1 MQQDETGSEPRGGG
15 TPGGFGQEDDTIA
28 SGQPGAP
35 DPGSPATPGGPGHLP
50 AASYGEPGGYGG
62 YGRPGSPGDSG
73 GPGNSGGSGG
83 GFGHPSGGYG
93 GWGSPAGGYG
103 QPPRRRRGRFLV
115 YALAAVLA
123 AGLGAG
129 AAVGLNS
136 GGHTPPSG
144 SSTGVSSGD
153 VPGPHD
159 NASGGGPGS
168 LNQQSVTAKVE
179 PGVVD
184 IDAAIQYSGGTSS
197 EGTGMV
203 ISAKGLVLTN
213 NHVINGAQFI
223 RATLVT
229 TGKTYTARVVGY
241 DTAQDVAL
249 LQLQGASWL
258 KAVAVGNSSQVTL
271 GTPVLAIGNAGGR
284 GGLPALA
291 PGIVSSLDKTIAP
304 TDESTGATETL
315 HGMLQTTA
323 GIVSGDSGGPL
334 ANAAGQVI
342 GMDTANASGSQDSS
356 AVLGYAIPINTAL
369 SVARQI
375 AAGQGSRVIQI
386 GVPGFL
392 GVLVPQSASANPQQ
406 QAQQQRQQSGGSSG
420 GAGGQGPR
428 GQGCVNSNTDT
439 SVPSAIAP
447 VSTGALVDG
456 VLCGTAAAAA
466 GLASGDVI
474 TTVNGQAITTPG
486 SLTMMMSKFR
496 PGAQVSIDWV
506 DTNGQRKAGK
516 AALGPAPARLAY
528 SKREFSS

>member
-1 MQQDETGSEPRGGG
+1 MQQDETGSEPRDGG
-15 TPGGFGQEDDTIA
+15 
-28 SGQPGAP
+28 S
-35 DPGSPATPGGPGHLP
+35 PGGPGHLP
-50 AASYGEPGGYGG
+50 AASYGQPGGYGG
-62 YGRPGSPGDSG
+62 YGQPGSPGGYGGYGQPGSPGDSG
-73 GPGNSGGSGG
+73 SSGG
-83 GFGHPSGGYG
+83 GFGDPPGGYG
-93 GWGSPAGGYG
+93 EWGPAGGYG
-103 QPPRRRRGRFLV
+103 QPSRRRRRGRFLI
-115 YALAAVLA
+115 YALVAVLA

-129 AAVGLNS
+129 AAVGLNN
-136 GGHTPPSG
+136 GGHTPSTG
-144 SSTGVSSGD
+144 SSAGVSSGD
-153 VPGPHD
+153 VPGPH
-159 NASGGGPGS
+159 NNTSGSGPGS
-168 LNQQSVTAKVE
+168 LNQQSVAAKVE

-203 ISAKGLVLTN
+203 INANGLVLTN
-213 NHVINGAQFI
+213 NHVINGARFI

-229 TGKTYTARVVGY
+229 TDKTYTARVVGY

-249 LQLQGASWL
+249 LQLQGASRL

-271 GTPVLAIGNAGGR
+271 GTPVLAIGNAGGQ
-284 GGLPALA
+284 GGLPAMA
-291 PGIVSSLDKTIAP
+291 PGIINSLDKTITP

-315 HGMLQTTA
+315 HGMLQTNA

-342 GMDTANASGSQDSS
+342 GMDTANASSSQDSS

-375 AAGQGSRVIQI
+375 AAGQGSGAIQI

-406 QAQQQRQQSGGSSG
+406 QAQQQRQRSGGSSG
-420 GAGGQGPR
+420 GVGGQGPR
-428 GQGCVNSNTDT
+428 GQGCVNSNTDIP
-439 SVPSAIAP
+439 VPSAIAP

-474 TTVNGQAITTPG
+474 TTVNGQAVTTPG
-486 SLTMMMSKFR
+486 SLTMIMSKFR
-496 PGAQVSIDWV
+496 PGARVSIDWV
-506 DTNGQRKAGK
+506 NANGQRKAGSV
-516 AALGPAPARLAY
+516 ALGAAPAR
-528 SKREFSS
+528 